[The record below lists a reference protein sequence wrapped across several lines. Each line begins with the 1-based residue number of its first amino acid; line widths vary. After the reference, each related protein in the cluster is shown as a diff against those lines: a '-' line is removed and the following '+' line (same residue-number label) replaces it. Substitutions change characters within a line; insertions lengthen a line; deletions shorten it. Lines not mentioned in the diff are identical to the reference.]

1 MNNTRQLVSRVLDE
15 IDTLETDYLDKIY
28 LLEDIKQEGEYLNKI
43 SNDSLNSI
51 DELLRFYSE
60 LKTNIDKNNFK
71 KFVMNILKDDEE
83 TSLLISEME
92 NLRLLT
98 STGLL
103 KYAKEQQS
111 FSKNIIINFLNK
123 LSESEIHYDFDTT
136 NIGSLNKKLEELK
149 KFRLYFS
156 PIGIIKEVKSVKEFA
171 SSLNDL
177 KLSDIDKSKI
187 LLMALDFNV
196 SYHDNELKKYELNLP
211 LNKNLVKKAVFIEE
225 DFYNKLK
232 ELNSNNSIDDI
243 LKKCKIS
250 ELNEEKEINIFEE
263 VDQEKI
269 RKANKVLK
277 DNINKDPYDSF
288 IKYYEVL
295 LGKEKKIEKEDLDI
309 IEKAKE
315 ILSKNIKQLNGL
327 SKIINEDLEATLNVY
342 RQDENLRELVYK
354 TTENI
359 NRLISYEIKDVLEKA
374 SLSGEKDAK
383 SIAKELK
390 PAVEYI
396 EMCTKKKKR
405 SRW

>member
-28 LLEDIKQEGEYLNKI
+28 LLEDIKKEGEYLNKI

-327 SKIINEDLEATLNVY
+327 SKIINEDLEATLTVY

-359 NRLISYEIKDVLEKA
+359 NRLISYEIKDILEKA

-405 SRW
+405 SR

>member
-156 PIGIIKEVKSVKEFA
+156 PIGIIKEVKFVKEFA

-405 SRW
+405 SR

>member
-123 LSESEIHYDFDTT
+123 LSESEIHYDIDTT

-405 SRW
+405 SR

>member
-156 PIGIIKEVKSVKEFA
+156 PIGIIKEVKSVKEFV

-405 SRW
+405 SR

>member
-405 SRW
+405 SR